1 MLTGTPLSVSST
13 TISSSCSPC
22 AWCRWPVRLNRPHG
36 ESGVGQVLV
45 AERRPHLGGGHL
57 AALVVGV
64 PLDDGAELDLQPA
77 GQVQVV
83 LGLHDV
89 GDAALAGLA
98 VHPDHGL
105 VAAAD
110 VLGVD
115 RQVRDGP
122 RHLVDG
128 RPGGLRVG
136 LERLEALADA
146 N

>member
-1 MLTGTPLSVSST
+1 MYFFYSSRRRHT
-13 TISSSCSPC
+13 RYWRDWSSDVCSSD
-22 AWCRWPVRLNRPHG
+22 L
-36 ESGVGQVLV
+36 
-45 AERRPHLGGGHL
+45 GGHL

-77 GQVQVV
+77 GQVEVV

-98 VHPDHGL
+98 VDPDDGL

-115 RQVRDGP
+115 RQVRHGP

-128 RPGGLRVG
+128 LPGRRRIGLQG
-136 LERLEALADA
+136 LEALVDGVLVG
-146 N
+146 